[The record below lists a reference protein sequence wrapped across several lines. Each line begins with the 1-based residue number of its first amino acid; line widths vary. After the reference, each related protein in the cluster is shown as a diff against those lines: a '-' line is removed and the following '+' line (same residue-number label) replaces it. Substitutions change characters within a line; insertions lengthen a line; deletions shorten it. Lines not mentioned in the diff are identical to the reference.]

1 MWIGVLACLA
11 AATADASGAGVRVGV
26 IVLNQADGQQQAA
39 RLAPLLRRLTTRGF
53 MTPERVAAA
62 LAERSAPGD
71 SLNLAQLDATTK
83 AIESGY
89 SSFLRGDFEVARQAL
104 SQAIADLLR
113 KPATVA
119 RQQPLRDTLLRA
131 YMGLALSHSR
141 LGDSARAEAVMTEFL
156 RSMPDRE
163 ISRATYGP
171 EPIELAKRIRAAWAS
186 RPRGALRVQTDDP
199 TAVIFLDER
208 YVGVGDVTLPDL
220 WPGSYRVY
228 VQRGKTEGRVHTV
241 EVTPA
246 KETGLEVQA
255 RLDAAVRIV
264 GDAVALVFASTAARD
279 AEAHDRARELAAT
292 LDAAQVITIG
302 ADLRDGGPVIVGA
315 VVDPLRAT
323 PERRASI
330 AADALDASGEA
341 LIDYLLDGKQSPAVH
356 SFEAAATSVAEK
368 PPVALRARRGGGG
381 LRVAG
386 WVAASAGVLAL
397 GGGIY
402 YGLRANELEDEVSS
416 PPAWS
421 NDLASKVDEGE
432 TAAFRAN
439 LLIGVGAAA
448 VVGGGVLLYL
458 GYRSGASESRPGR
471 TQVQGLLAPGLAGVL
486 VQGSFQ

>member
-1 MWIGVLACLA
+1 M
-11 AATADASGAGVRVGV
+11 RVGV
-26 IVLNQADGQQQAA
+26 VALTESDGQPQTA
-39 RLAPLLRRLTTRGF
+39 RVAPLLKRLTTRGF
-53 MTPERVAAA
+53 MTQEALAAA
-62 LAERSAPGD
+62 LAARSAPGD
-71 SLNLAQLDATTK
+71 SLNLAQLEATTK

-89 SSFLRGDFEVARQAL
+89 SSFLRGDFEVARQTLA
-104 SQAIADLLR
+104 QAIADLLR

-119 RQQPLRDTLLRA
+119 RQQPLRDALLRA

-141 LGDSARAEAVMTEFL
+141 LGDSAGAEATMTEFL

-171 EPIELAKRIRAAWAS
+171 EPIELAKRIRTAWGS

-208 YVGVGDVTLPDL
+208 YVGVGDITLPDL

-241 EVTPA
+241 EVAPA
-246 KETGLEVQA
+246 KESVLEVQA
-255 RLDAAVRIV
+255 RLDTAVRIV
-264 GDAVALVFASTAARD
+264 GEVVALVFASTAARD

-292 LDAAQVITIG
+292 LEAAQVITIG
-302 ADLRDGGPVIVGA
+302 PDLREGKPVIVGA
-315 VVDPLRAT
+315 LIDPLRAA
-323 PERRASI
+323 PVRRASI
-330 AADALDASGEA
+330 AVDTLDTSGEA
-341 LIDYLLDGKQSPAVH
+341 LLDYLLDGKPSPTVR
-356 SFEAAATSVAEK
+356 SFEATTSTVAVK
-368 PPVALRARRGGGG
+368 PPASRRARRGGGG
-381 LRVAG
+381 LRAAG
-386 WVAASAGVLAL
+386 WVAASVGVLAL

-421 NDLASKVDEGE
+421 NDLSDKLEEGE
-432 TAAFRAN
+432 SAAFRAN

-458 GYRSGASESRPGR
+458 GYRSGASESRAKS
-471 TQVQGLLAPGLAGVL
+471 TQVRGLLAPGIAGVL

>member
-1 MWIGVLACLA
+1 M
-11 AATADASGAGVRVGV
+11 TESE
-26 IVLNQADGQQQAA
+26 GQPRAA
-39 RLAPLLRRLTTRGF
+39 RLTPLLKRLTTRGF
-53 MTPERVAAA
+53 MTPEALVAA
-62 LAERSAPGD
+62 LAAQSAPGD
-71 SLNLAQLDATTK
+71 SLNLAQLEATTK

-89 SSFLRGDFEVARQAL
+89 SSFLRGDFEVARQTLA
-104 SQAIADLLR
+104 QAIADLLR

-119 RQQPLRDTLLRA
+119 RQQPLRDALLRA

-141 LGDSARAEAVMTEFL
+141 LGDAARAEASMTEFL

-171 EPIELAKRIRAAWAS
+171 EPIELAKRIRAAWVS
-186 RPRGALRVQTDDP
+186 KPRGALRVLTDDP

-241 EVTPA
+241 EVAPA
-246 KETGLEVQA
+246 KETVLEVQA

-264 GDAVALVFASTAARD
+264 GEVVALVFSSTAARD
-279 AEAHDRARELAAT
+279 AEAHDRARELAVA

-302 ADLRDGGPVIVGA
+302 ADLRDGQPVIVGA
-315 VVDPLRAT
+315 LVDPLRAT
-323 PERRASI
+323 PVRRASI
-330 AADALDASGEA
+330 AADELGGSGEA
-341 LIDYLLDGKQSPAVH
+341 LLDYLLDSKPSPAVR
-356 SFEAAATSVAEK
+356 SYEATTTRVAEK

-381 LRVAG
+381 LRAAG
-386 WVAASAGVLAL
+386 WVAAGIGVLAV

-421 NDLASKVDEGE
+421 NDLADKVDEGE
-432 TAAFRAN
+432 SAAFRAN

-458 GYRSGASESRPGR
+458 GYRSGTTEASPR
-471 TQVQGLLAPGLAGVL
+471 TQVRGLLAPGVAGFV